1 MPEPVSLVI
10 ATYNRKAQLKRTLDT
25 IFRQEYP
32 ALEVIVVD
40 DGSTDGTEELEH
52 RYPIRYIR
60 LGRVGWTNMAR
71 TFNVGIRAASHDILI
86 MQSGETRHLT
96 QVSRALPPPPPL
108 TALERY
114 ADFMGKLPPRP
125 PWPRSELVWV
135 PEGKSNA
142 IRDLVKKVAAD
153 GMLWVLANCR
163 AEPSEGSQEYIDYC
177 SSMGRRI
184 ASAFFL
190 SCLRRKWLM
199 DIRGFDEDYI
209 KAGHDD
215 VDLALRLLGHVGL
228 HQEFDDNIRCEH
240 QWHEPAPYTAA
251 NKQMFVQKSSD
262 MRAGKLSPIRNLGR
276 EWGVI

>member
-1 MPEPVSLVI
+1 MLEPVSLVI
-10 ATYNRKAQLKRTLDT
+10 ATYNRKAQTKRSLDT

-32 ALEVIVVD
+32 GLEVILVD
-40 DGSTDGTEELEH
+40 DGSTDETEELKE

-60 LGRVGWTNMAR
+60 LERAGWTNMAR
-71 TFNVGIRAASHDILI
+71 TFNVGIRAATHDILI

-96 QVSRALPPPPPL
+96 QISRACPPPPPL
-108 TALERY
+108 TELERFT
-114 ADFMGKLPPRP
+114 DFMGQLPPQP

-142 IRDLVKKVAAD
+142 IRDLAKRVAVD
-153 GMLWVLANCR
+153 EMLWLLANCR
-163 AEPSEGSQEYIDYC
+163 AEPQKRGQEYIDYC
-177 SSMGRRI
+177 SSTGRRI

-190 SCLRRKWLM
+190 SCLRRRWLM
-199 DIRGFDEDYI
+199 QIRGFDEDYM

-215 VDLALRLLGHVGL
+215 VDLALRLMGYVGL

-251 NKQMFVQKSSD
+251 NKQMFIQKSAD
-262 MRAGKLSPIRNLGR
+262 MRAGKLSPIRNLDR
-276 EWGVI
+276 EWGTP